1 MGQVTTKHVSK
12 DHSKFSTPPLEF
24 LWWRADLTKEDVRW
38 VRQHLGRGLDG
49 AKEFEVYPNSFAIG
63 YGPIARDWRHRVHFS
78 EGTTSP
84 LVQIPLGEKY
94 DYRNEYVRARREGD
108 PHLSPH
114 GMFRELENGFHEH
127 AMQFMQQFGPL
138 TWKISTGRRGEEGW
152 VDLADFWDRHTRF
165 IAVMQLWESRFDV
178 EGLKNSWR
186 WIYERLDRIN
196 RVGPAQFG
204 AMPNWNFD
212 KFHEFPGVFPWK
224 RGGIENGLQN
234 PHSILLQ
241 TTQEL
246 IHYELNLH
254 TQECRQIW
262 MMQSVGRDQDVRFQ
276 PIRSYGSLWGVIW
289 DLFGQD
295 VSTLTHG
302 WRVCLECGRRFYPRD
317 HRSVCCTSKHQAL
330 WSKRKWARDHRKPR
344 MLSKPAT

>member
-1 MGQVTTKHVSK
+1 MKHVSK
-12 DHSKFSTPPLEF
+12 DHSKLSTPALEF
-24 LWWRADLTKEDVRW
+24 LWWRADISKEDVRW

-49 AKEFEVYPNSFAIG
+49 AKEFEVYPDTFVNG
-63 YGPIARDWRHRVHFS
+63 YGPIGRDWPQRVHFS
-78 EGTTSP
+78 QGST
-84 LVQIPLGEKY
+84 
-94 DYRNEYVRARREGD
+94 
-108 PHLSPH
+108 
-114 GMFRELENGFHEH
+114 

-138 TWKISTGRRGEEGW
+138 TWKMRTGRRGEEGW

-178 EGLKNSWR
+178 DGLKNSWR

-196 RVGPAQFG
+196 RVGPAEFG

-212 KFHEFPGVFPWK
+212 KFHEFPGVFPWE

-302 WRVCLECGRRFYPRD
+302 WRVCLECGRRFYPKD

-330 WSKRKWARDHRKPR
+330 WSKRKWAREHRKPR
-344 MLSKPAT
+344 MLSQPGP